1 MKLLNKQKNTWKQIN
16 EVILAVN
23 NTEVNYERDIE
34 LNLNCNFENISRG
47 RCIVEVLKKQKKSI
61 NSLFV
66 HTDKPLMKVKVFYTS
81 KEIDKLI
88 RLLHLN
94 KNNNK
99 KVKISLRISNNLM
112 INELEYLYIKDN
124 LDLKIENYIRN
135 IQIT

>member
-23 NTEVNYERDIE
+23 NTEVNYEKDIE
-34 LNLNCNFENISRG
+34 LSLNCNFENISRG

-88 RLLHLN
+88 GLLHLN

-99 KVKISLRISNNLM
+99 KVKISLKISNNLM
-112 INELEYLYIKDN
+112 INELGYLYIKDN
-124 LDLKIENYIRN
+124 LDLEIENFFWN
-135 IQIT
+135 IPIT

>member
-23 NTEVNYERDIE
+23 NTEVNYEKDIE

-47 RCIVEVLKKQKKSI
+47 RCIVEVLKKKKRSI

-81 KEIDKLI
+81 KEIDQLI
-88 RLLHLN
+88 GLLHLN

-112 INELEYLYIKDN
+112 INELGYLYIKDN
-124 LDLKIENYIRN
+124 LDLKIENFFWN
-135 IQIT
+135 IPIT

>member
-23 NTEVNYERDIE
+23 NTEVNYEKDIE

-47 RCIVEVLKKQKKSI
+47 RCIVEVFKKQKKSI

-66 HTDKPLMKVKVFYTS
+66 HTDKPLMKVKVFYTP

-88 RLLHLN
+88 GLLHLN

-99 KVKISLRISNNLM
+99 KVKIFLRISNNLM
-112 INELEYLYIKDN
+112 INELGYLYIKDN
-124 LDLKIENYIRN
+124 LDLKIENFFWN
-135 IQIT
+135 IPIT

>member
-1 MKLLNKQKNTWKQIN
+1 MKFLNKQKNTWKQIN

-23 NTEVNYERDIE
+23 NTEVNYEKDIE

-66 HTDKPLMKVKVFYTS
+66 HTDKPLMKVKVFYTP

-88 RLLHLN
+88 GLLHLN

-99 KVKISLRISNNLM
+99 KVKIFLRISNNLM
-112 INELEYLYIKDN
+112 INELGYLYIKDN
-124 LDLKIENYIRN
+124 LDLKIENFFWN
-135 IQIT
+135 IPIT